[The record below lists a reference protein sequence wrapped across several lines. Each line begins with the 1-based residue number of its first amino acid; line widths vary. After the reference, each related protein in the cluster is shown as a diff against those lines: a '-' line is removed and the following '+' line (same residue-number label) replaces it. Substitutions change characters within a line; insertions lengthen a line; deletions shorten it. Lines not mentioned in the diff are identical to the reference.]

1 MRVALFTGSSEGH
14 DPRWRAAVV
23 DLTRHLARQGAG
35 VVYGGAS
42 VGLMGAVA
50 DTALAEGVEVIGVIP
65 QNLFAAEVPHRELT
79 ELHEVESMHDRKALM
94 ASYADAFVALPGGI
108 GTLEEI
114 FEVWT
119 WRHLG
124 LHDKPVALYD
134 AHGFWAPL
142 VAALD
147 GIVDAGFI
155 RAEVRDRLIVEGDPA
170 AFWAA
175 ISSPAPGR

>member
-1 MRVALFTGSSEGH
+1 MRVALFTGSTDGH
-14 DPRWRAAVV
+14 DPKWRTAAVG
-23 DLTRHLARQGAG
+23 LTRYLARQGVG
-35 VVYGGAS
+35 IVYGGAS

-50 DTALAEGVEVIGVIP
+50 DTALAEDAEVIGVIP
-65 QNLFAAEVPHRELT
+65 RGLFSSEVPHLGLT
-79 ELHEVESMHDRKALM
+79 ELHEVGSMHDRKALM

-114 FEVWT
+114 FEIWT
-119 WRHLG
+119 WRHLR

-134 AHGFWAPL
+134 VHGFWSPL

-155 RAEVRDRLIVEGDPA
+155 RPEVRDRLVVASDPETM
-170 AFWAA
+170 WRA
-175 ISSPAPGR
+175 ITR